1 MEQRHGRRN
10 ASHGGAKRNQSKV
23 SKTTVASEEPPDP
36 WAASAQASAQAKPAE
51 KVSSADTES
60 WEKPASPPDSF
71 EGEHGDPSGAVGRNG
86 KKNQEEVKAAD
97 RDGEDHDKRSDR
109 REPKWNGDSEDR
121 WRNGRKKSSG
131 GGDGDGEGHDD
142 GSSGDDSSRRD
153 RRRRKK
159 DKRRRPRR
167 DPSSSP
173 SSSSS
178 ESSSSSSRRS
188 SSSDD
193 RKARRKNR
201 GSRKVDHSK
210 NVKIPA
216 FDGTNN
222 KYRDYRRQVKRYT
235 QLVGKEGTGLALQ
248 LNLSGEALEVTRHLK
263 PRKLKAKGGV
273 RLLLDALD
281 DEYRGMEEDRL
292 DEAAE
297 AFIQC
302 RKLANEPMSRYIRR
316 LRQVRR
322 ELEEEDENMYVSE
335 KFFSWLLL
343 RKSGLSSEEKS
354 RVRSAAHCSEHSK
367 DLSYALKRL
376 FPSIPYFRPNER
388 RRDLRTIREDRP
400 SNFKSA
406 MVTEEANHPERN
418 EESDPEEIDSA
429 SETSDEDGGSEPG
442 DVQSPPVPEQEVL
455 AAMQTVRRAEKQG
468 HDVYALY
475 KSAKHQQR
483 DGKKKRGFF
492 RGPQGQ
498 SREERE
504 KQIAAAKANS
514 ECRACHQ
521 RGHWEGDE
529 VCPKYDP
536 NKPKRKGRVRDVNM
550 VEFELEHEYVM
561 NEALV
566 FATTASKRE
575 GFRCEEAVGITDSG
589 CQQTVM
595 GLIPFVAWEKCLK
608 EDALI
613 REPLSRQTSDSV
625 FKFGNN
631 GRLKAL
637 FAAEVPIWL
646 YGKKA
651 FLFVTI
657 VAGQTPLLLSRHT
670 LRSMHASIDFSA
682 GVITS
687 GQLGVDHEPI
697 KEVGGHLAL
706 DLMNT
711 DSCPN
716 VVAYMSDSH
725 CQQTTDQNLN
735 CSDDSNVVF
744 HEDCWCW
751 VSAAVFRRD
760 HVVPRCCRFHPND
773 ADEMNE
779 LDIDTWTPFCIQISR
794 CEGQPTCEVTMFSWK
809 SLTKSNS
816 SSDSFWI
823 GETWFWIESVNKRE
837 VFREILKHSSM
848 GVTAPLLRSAW
859 KRFFALP
866 SPDGHGSALPYV
878 LEPGSESLS
887 LGEERARIH
896 SQGESRSTSGPSSS
910 SAGVFIQAGGEVDGH
925 RTSSDLQV
933 RGEGQTAS
941 SGSNTILQHQAQG
954 RADGDDQGPSDCDSP
969 RAEGEQ
975 GRADV
980 DASSTLA

>member
-1 MEQRHGRRN
+1 MQLVVVAMATSSGRRR
-10 ASHGGAKRNQSKV
+10 STKTGGGTTKAKTAKPDAV
-23 SKTTVASEEPPDP
+23 PEEPLDR
-36 WAASAQASAQAKPAE
+36 WAASAQE
-51 KVSSADTES
+51 NLTGKVSAADTES
-60 WEKPASPPDSF
+60 WEKPGSAPDSF
-71 EGEHGDPSGAVGRNG
+71 EGGEQGAASNAGSGHGR
-86 KKNQEEVKAAD
+86 KKQEQEKGAD
-97 RDGEDHDKRSDR
+97 REGEDHERREDR

-121 WRNGRKKSSG
+121 WRGGHKKKPDGGDEPGDGSG
-131 GGDGDGEGHDD
+131 G
-142 GSSGDDSSRRD
+142 SSDEDSPGRD
-153 RRRRKK
+153 RRRHKKDK

-173 SSSSS
+173 SSS
-178 ESSSSSSRRS
+178 ESSSSSSRS
-188 SSSDD
+188 SSSSE
-193 RKARRKNR
+193 ARRSRKKRR
-201 GSRKVDHSK
+201 GDRKVDHSK

-216 FDGTNN
+216 FDGTNS

-273 RLLLDALD
+273 RLLLEALD

-302 RKLANEPMSRYIRR
+302 RKMANEPMSRYIRR

-354 RVRSAAHCSEHSK
+354 RVRGAAHCSEHSR

-376 FPSIPYFRPNER
+376 FPSIPYFRPHER
-388 RRDLRTIREDRP
+388 RRDLGPVRDDKP
-400 SNFKSA
+400 SNFKNA
-406 MVTEEANHPERN
+406 MVTEELNVQDKN
-418 EESDPEEIDSA
+418 DKSDSEEAESA
-429 SETSDEDGGSEPG
+429 SGTSDEEEESETG
-442 DVQSPPVPEQEVL
+442 DLQSPPVPEQEVL

-536 NKPKRKGRVRDVNM
+536 NKPKRRGKVREVNM

-566 FATTASKRE
+566 LTAAASKGE
-575 GFRCEEAVGITDSG
+575 GFRCEEAVGIIDSG

-595 GLIPFVAWEKCLK
+595 GLTPFLAWEKCLK
-608 EDALI
+608 EGALI
-613 REPLSRQTSDSV
+613 GDPLSRQTSDSV

-637 FAAEVPIWL
+637 FAVEVPIWL

-670 LRSMHASIDFSA
+670 LRSMQASIDFSA
-682 GVITS
+682 GLISS
-687 GQLGVDHEPI
+687 GHLGVDHEPI
-697 KEVGGHLAL
+697 KEVGGHLVL

-716 VVAYMSDSH
+716 FVAYMIDSH
-725 CQQTTDQNLN
+725 CQQVTDFN
-735 CSDDSNVVF
+735 SNGNDEPSTGTR
-744 HEDCWCW
+744 EDCWCW
-751 VSAAVFRRD
+751 VSADVFRRD
-760 HVVPRCCRFHPND
+760 HVVPRCCLFHPYD

-779 LDIDTWTPFCIQISR
+779 LDVDHWAPFCIQVFR
-794 CEGQPTCEVTMFSWK
+794 KEGQSNCEILIFSWK

-823 GETWFWIESVNKRE
+823 GESWF
-837 VFREILKHSSM
+837 
-848 GVTAPLLRSAW
+848 
-859 KRFFALP
+859 FFFN
-866 SPDGHGSALPYV
+866 
-878 LEPGSESLS
+878 
-887 LGEERARIH
+887 
-896 SQGESRSTSGPSSS
+896 Q
-910 SAGVFIQAGGEVDGH
+910 
-925 RTSSDLQV
+925 
-933 RGEGQTAS
+933 
-941 SGSNTILQHQAQG
+941 
-954 RADGDDQGPSDCDSP
+954 P
-969 RAEGEQ
+969 RN
-975 GRADV
+975 V
-980 DASSTLA
+980 KSFVKF